1 MYRRRRGYKIVRSK
15 KRYSNETTTIAFARD
30 FSNAE
35 TQPKT
40 GQANTLGYTLVSAAS
55 LQGTRKVKNMTISLS
70 SIGCPVPLICAVIY
84 CPGGIAPSPI
94 TVPSASEAVG
104 ASMYEPNQNVIMT
117 FVLNPAKSDTLVN
130 TNVQTFRTR
139 LARNLD
145 SNDYIALIVCPSI
158 PLAASTNVKVSGTFN
173 YAIAY

>member
-104 ASMYEPNQNVIMT
+104 ARMYEPNQNVILSGVIST
-117 FVLNPAKSDTLVN
+117 GEPAK
-130 TNVQTFRTR
+130 TFYSR
-139 LARNLD
+139 LARNLNSGD
-145 SNDYIALIVCPSI
+145 AIALIIKSPQN
-158 PLAASTNVKVSGTFN
+158 AAAVVKSGITCSLN
-173 YAIAY
+173 YAMSY